1 MRPKSPNYYQ
11 KDIMVKR
18 ILLSI
23 VLLLVIAYLVVAV
36 TAFNR
41 KPTSQVCQDVELVIK
56 DTVYAGFITKKEVAT
71 LLEKKGI
78 SPIGKD
84 LERVRT
90 KTLERELAKHP
101 LIDQVECYKTPS
113 GKLCIEV
120 TQRTPILRVM
130 SANGEN
136 YYLDNKGTVMPPDA
150 KCVAHLAVVTG
161 NVEKSFA
168 MRDLYKFGVFLQKN
182 SFWNAQIEQIHV
194 LPGKNIELVPRVGD
208 HLIYL
213 GKIAGFEKKL
223 KRVKAFYER
232 GLNQV
237 GWNKY
242 SRISVEFDNQIICT
256 KRE

>member
-1 MRPKSPNYYQ
+1 
-11 KDIMVKR
+11 MVKR

-78 SPIGKD
+78 SPVGKD

-120 TQRTPILRVM
+120 TQRIPILRVM
-130 SANGEN
+130 SANGDKVTEDGRILTDRGQRIRDVRTGPDG
-136 YYLDNKGTVMPPDA
+136 YL
-150 KCVAHLAVVTG
+150 
-161 NVEKSFA
+161 
-168 MRDLYKFGVFLQKN
+168 Y
-182 SFWNAQIEQIHV
+182 V
-194 LPGKNIELVPRVGD
+194 LTDESSGELLKVSPR
-208 HLIYL
+208 
-213 GKIAGFEKKL
+213 
-223 KRVKAFYER
+223 
-232 GLNQV
+232 N
-237 GWNKY
+237 
-242 SRISVEFDNQIICT
+242 
-256 KRE
+256 

>member
-1 MRPKSPNYYQ
+1 M
-11 KDIMVKR
+11 IKR
-18 ILLSI
+18 ILLSL
-23 VLLLVIAYLVVAV
+23 VMLLVIAYLVVAI

-41 KPTSQVCQDVELVIK
+41 KPAGQVCRDVELIIK

-71 LLEKKGI
+71 LLDTKGI
-78 SPIGKD
+78 NPVGKKM
-84 LERVRT
+84 ERIRT
-90 KTLERELAKHP
+90 KTLEKELSKHP

-113 GKLCIEV
+113 SKIHVEV
-120 TQRTPILRVM
+120 TQRIPILRVM
-130 SANGEN
+130 SANGDN

-150 KCVAHLAVVTG
+150 KCVAHLAIVTG

-194 LPGKNIELVPRVGD
+194 LPDKNIELVPRVGD
-208 HLIYL
+208 HVIYL
-213 GKIAGFEKKL
+213 GKLDDFERKL
-223 KRVKAFYER
+223 KRVKVFYEK
-232 GLNQV
+232 GLNKV

-242 SRISVEFDNQIICT
+242 SRISVEFGNQIICT

>member
-1 MRPKSPNYYQ
+1 MRLKSPNYYQ
-11 KDIMVKR
+11 KNIMVKR

-41 KPTSQVCQDVELVIK
+41 KSASQVCQDVELVIK

-78 SPIGKD
+78 SPVGKD

-120 TQRTPILRVM
+120 TQRIPILRVM

-161 NVEKSFA
+161 NVEKSF
-168 MRDLYKFGVFLQKN
+168 DL
-182 SFWNAQIEQIHV
+182 
-194 LPGKNIELVPRVGD
+194 
-208 HLIYL
+208 
-213 GKIAGFEKKL
+213 
-223 KRVKAFYER
+223 
-232 GLNQV
+232 QV
-237 GWNKY
+237 WRC
-242 SRISVEFDNQIICT
+242 S
-256 KRE
+256 

>member
-1 MRPKSPNYYQ
+1 
-11 KDIMVKR
+11 MVKR

-23 VLLLVIAYLVVAV
+23 VLLLVIVYLVVAV
-36 TAFNR
+36 TALNR
-41 KPTSQVCQDVELVIK
+41 KPATQVCHDVELVIK

-84 LERVRT
+84 LKRVRT

-120 TQRTPILRVM
+120 TQRIPILRVM

-194 LPGKNIELVPRVGD
+194 LPG
-208 HLIYL
+208 
-213 GKIAGFEKKL
+213 
-223 KRVKAFYER
+223 
-232 GLNQV
+232 
-237 GWNKY
+237 
-242 SRISVEFDNQIICT
+242 
-256 KRE
+256 